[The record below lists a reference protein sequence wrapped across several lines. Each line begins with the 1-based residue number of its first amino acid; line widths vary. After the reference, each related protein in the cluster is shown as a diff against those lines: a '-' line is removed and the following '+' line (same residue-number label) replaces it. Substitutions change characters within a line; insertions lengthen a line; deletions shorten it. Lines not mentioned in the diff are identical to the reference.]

1 MKTDKKQL
9 MQAIEAIKAK
19 LAVMEEQLNK
29 PDEYKHFPSKG
40 DEYYY
45 YTSTGTVC
53 SSTAGEDE
61 LRVNVYR
68 TEKEAD
74 KAYNKEVAIEKIKR
88 RLLELQGDWKPDFS
102 DASNKYTILYS
113 YNNSNNR
120 FISTVWQKTKYPALI
135 PFIETRDITETII
148 NEFHEEL
155 KLIFDIQ

>member
-74 KAYNKEVAIEKIKR
+74 KAYNKEVAVEKIKR
-88 RLLELQGDWKPDFS
+88 RIVELQGDWR
-102 DASNKYTILYS
+102 SNFDDDCSKLVIFYNYS
-113 YNNSNNR
+113 NIR
-120 FISTVWQKTKYPALI
+120 FECSTHTKVKFPLLI
-135 PFIETRDITETII
+135 PYMENKEIALTII
-148 NEFHEEL
+148 KEMEDEL
-155 KLIFDIQ
+155 KLLFDIA

>member
-45 YTSTGTVC
+45 YTSIGTLC
-53 SSTAGEDE
+53 SNTSADYE

-68 TEKEAD
+68 TEEEAD
-74 KAYNKEVAIEKIKR
+74 RAYNEAVAVEKIKR
-88 RLLELQGDWKPDFS
+88 RIVELQGDWKPDFNDDS
-102 DASNKYTILYS
+102 SKYTIC
-113 YNNSNNR
+113 YNYIVNSFTDEEWQR
-120 FISTVWQKTKYPALI
+120 FKHYCVLI
-135 PFIETRDITETII
+135 PYMENKEIALTII
-148 NEFHEEL
+148 KEMEVEL
-155 KLIFDIQ
+155 KLIFDIA

>member
-1 MKTDKKQL
+1 MKRDKKQL

-29 PDEYKHFPSKG
+29 PDEYRHFPGNG

-45 YTSTGTVC
+45 YTSAGTLC
-53 SSTAGEDE
+53 SNTAESYD

-74 KAYNKEVAIEKIKR
+74 NAYNKAVAIEKIKR
-88 RLLELQGDWKPDFS
+88 RLLELQGDWKDDKEVKFCIQYDHYERMFMSVCWFIVQPD
-102 DASNKYTILYS
+102 T
-113 YNNSNNR
+113 
-120 FISTVWQKTKYPALI
+120 TI
-135 PFIETRDITETII
+135 PFMENKETALTII
-148 NEFHEEL
+148 NEFNEEL